1 MAGAE
6 VTADVQYGFWANMY
20 AIQYISLR
28 FYKEMLKNNYVYVH
42 PWCVLFVAKY
52 LK

>member
-6 VTADVQYGFWANMY
+6 VTADVHCTVWLLGKYVIMY

-42 PWCVLFVAKY
+42 P
-52 LK
+52 

>member
-6 VTADVQYGFWANMY
+6 VRADVQYGFWANMY

-28 FYKEMLKNNYVYVH
+28 FYKEMLKKTIMSMFIPDAYSLLRNI
-42 PWCVLFVAKY
+42 
-52 LK
+52 

>member
-6 VTADVQYGFWANMY
+6 VTADVYSMAFGQICNMY

-42 PWCVLFVAKY
+42 P
-52 LK
+52 